1 MNKKSRVI
9 VISLILV
16 VTFGFVAYGM
26 LTLFV
31 DPYHSVD
38 SVVENPDAYVGRTI
52 QVKGIFQPGSISF
65 NGSNI
70 TLVMEGDNFTI
81 TVLVEGELPS
91 LIDGQDIVA
100 IGILESAQLIRASQ
114 ILAQCPS
121 KYEAVTTT
129 TP

>member
-1 MNKKSRVI
+1 MLNKKSRVI
-9 VISLILV
+9 VISLILI

-38 SVVENPDAYVGRTI
+38 AVVENPDAYMGRTI
-52 QVKGIFQPGSISF
+52 QVKGILQPGSISF
-65 NGSNI
+65 NGNNI

-91 LIDGQDIVA
+91 LVDGQDMVA
-100 IGILESAQLIRASQ
+100 IGLLESAYLIIASQ

-121 KYEAVTTT
+121 KYEAVV
-129 TP
+129 PP